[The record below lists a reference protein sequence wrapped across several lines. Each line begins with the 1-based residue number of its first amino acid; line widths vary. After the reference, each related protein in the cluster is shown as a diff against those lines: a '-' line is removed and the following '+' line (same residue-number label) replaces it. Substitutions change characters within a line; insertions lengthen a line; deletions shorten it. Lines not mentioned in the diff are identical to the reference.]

1 MTPIEKIITALY
13 GTILHREISD
23 TELGERL
30 LNVPTD
36 MEALEYALQ
45 LTDELLGSEEYQGK
59 SGLNSSSFTVKDVDI
74 YYAYKFL
81 LGRLPESE
89 LIYSDKRNASNI
101 EHLLETIIKSEEFKS
116 NQILKETIAIRRRP
130 YDFQS
135 ASIRPRGCAKK
146 IIVLSGC
153 QAKTI
158 ADLFQVKSGL
168 IKVPH
173 LFMGGAALNDFVS
186 TQGAAYTENLKSF
199 DLIYTQKKMLFE
211 ALRNIDIFTDRVRLM
226 PIVEYAAFQPDQIYV
241 TSNITHER
249 VVGPLGEYQS
259 LIAAAAFYSGF
270 SQAKCASLFR
280 PSVYNSMG
288 FQETAEAA
296 RVDLLHQQETTG
308 YPLADLMSKW
318 DEKGKWM
325 RSVNHPKKYVL
336 SDLVTYA
343 LEQESIPVAEDID
356 EYVSDELAL
365 NVDWPLYPG
374 LPVNAAFNTPF
385 RFKLPNALVP
395 TTNAGVFLTLEEFIN
410 ATYRSLAPFDV
421 RDVHFKQLDKYIDF
435 DSVLSKL
442 ADI

>member
-1 MTPIEKIITALY
+1 MTTIEKIITALY

-23 TELGERL
+23 TELSERL
-30 LNVPTD
+30 RNVPTD
-36 MEALEYALQ
+36 MEALEYALH
-45 LTDELLGSEEYQGK
+45 LTNELLLSDEYQGK
-59 SGLNSSSFTVKDVDI
+59 SGLNSSSFIVKDVDI
-74 YYAYKFL
+74 FYAYKFL

-89 LIYSDKRNASNI
+89 LIYSDKRNSANI

-116 NQILKETIAIRRRP
+116 NQILKDTIALRRKP

-135 ASIRPRGCAKK
+135 ALMPSQGCAKR

-153 QAKTI
+153 QATTI
-158 ADLFQVKSGL
+158 ADFFQVKSGL

-173 LFMGGAALNDFVS
+173 LFMGGAALNDFVN
-186 TQGAAYTENLKSF
+186 TQGQAYIENLKSF
-199 DLIYTQKKMLFE
+199 DLIYTQKKGLFDT
-211 ALRNIDIFTDRVRLM
+211 LRNIDIFTDRVRLM
-226 PIVEYAAFQPDQIYV
+226 PIIEYAAFQPDQIYV

-249 VVGPLGEYQS
+249 VVGPLGEYHS

-270 SQAKCASLFR
+270 SQVKCMSLFR
-280 PSVYNSMG
+280 SSVYDLLG
-288 FQETAEAA
+288 FQETAAAA

-308 YPLADLMSKW
+308 YPLADLMSMW
-318 DEKGKWM
+318 DKKGKWM

-343 LEQESIPVAEDID
+343 LEQESIPVAKDID
-356 EYVSDELAL
+356 DYVSDELAS

-374 LPVNAAFNTPF
+374 LSADTPSDIQF

-395 TTNAGVFLTLEEFIN
+395 TTNAGVFMTLEEFID
-410 ATYRSLAPFDV
+410 ATYRSLAPYNL
-421 RDVHFKQLDKYIDF
+421 RDVHVKQLDRHIDF